1 MVENLNEQ
9 DNGYIVIF
17 LIHHTRSIILFDEVQ
32 LNAMLSYENE
42 KEIAINEDDSK
53 RIDDSLK
60 NLKEI
65 TLSAYDNSRENRN
78 KASELIDKQEIDN
91 TNNPQT
97 ETFTNQDVNNEM
109 LNMKKTLK
117 TVEVLGQILKN
128 HNGEIEKTK
137 LEECLTNGMSAMKR
151 LCSHLLSELDSCE
164 KDFIDILS
172 SKLDERTE
180 SGTLSKAEKEKIIH
194 QFISAISFGLMYT
207 TVVGCGNALSSKEL
221 VNIVKSIYEKGNS
234 PIDFCIYVY
243 CSLWYK
249 KQFPMNELKTNF
261 HNYPITV
268 QTIIR
273 FVVKEY
279 ADMHHI
285 DYKDKG
291 KIAEVLGMKVSAL
304 KLDYSK

>member
-1 MVENLNEQ
+1 
-9 DNGYIVIF
+9 
-17 LIHHTRSIILFDEVQ
+17 
-32 LNAMLSYENE
+32 
-42 KEIAINEDDSK
+42 
-53 RIDDSLK
+53 
-60 NLKEI
+60 
-65 TLSAYDNSRENRN
+65 
-78 KASELIDKQEIDN
+78 
-91 TNNPQT
+91 
-97 ETFTNQDVNNEM
+97 
-109 LNMKKTLK
+109 
-117 TVEVLGQILKN
+117 
-128 HNGEIEKTK
+128 
-137 LEECLTNGMSAMKR
+137 
-151 LCSHLLSELDSCE
+151 
-164 KDFIDILS
+164 
-172 SKLDERTE
+172 
-180 SGTLSKAEKEKIIH
+180 
-194 QFISAISFGLMYT
+194 MYT

>member
-1 MVENLNEQ
+1 MKKDSIKFILLIIVPTVSNLN
-9 DNGYIVIF
+9 
-17 LIHHTRSIILFDEVQ
+17 L
-32 LNAMLSYENE
+32 
-42 KEIAINEDDSK
+42 
-53 RIDDSLK
+53 LK
-60 NLKEI
+60 
-65 TLSAYDNSRENRN
+65 N
-78 KASELIDKQEIDN
+78 KASEIMDSQDVDD
-91 TNNPQT
+91 TNNPQA
-97 ETFTNQDVNNEM
+97 ESFTNQDVNNEM

-137 LEECLTNGMSAMKR
+137 LEECLMNGMNAMKR

-164 KDFIDILS
+164 KDFIDVLS
-172 SKLDERTE
+172 SKLDERAE
-180 SGTLSKAEKEKIIH
+180 KETLSKAEKEQIIH
-194 QFISAISFGLMYT
+194 QFISAISFTLMYA
-207 TVVGCGNALSSKEL
+207 TVIGCGNALSSKEL
-221 VNIVKSIYEKGNS
+221 VNIVKSIYEKENS

-249 KQFPMNELKTNF
+249 KQFPMNELKNNF
-261 HNYPITV
+261 YSYPITV

-273 FVVKEY
+273 FIVKEY
-279 ADMHHI
+279 ADMHQI